1 MIHFA
6 IQQKITQHCKATMLQ
21 HIVPEVGKGG
31 EAAIVKTHD
40 SYVQVARYIDNGNVD
55 ENGKNLTE
63 EREYRPLEQIKDSY
77 PKYVMTLDRLL
88 QKRSG
93 IHHMNIIKFIREERL
108 F

>member
-1 MIHFA
+1 MENIIYNYA
-6 IQQKITQHCKATMLQ
+6 KSRGYSISIGKIGKL
-21 HIVPEVGKGG
+21 EVDFILRDSGL
-31 EAAIVKTHD
+31 D
-40 SYVQVARYIDNGNVD
+40 YSYVQVARYIDNGNVD